1 MTPLTPFLVVVNV
14 LTRCRYC
21 CRNSWTRVPV
31 FSWDCSTRLVFLEA
45 DLRVSLLP
53 CSDVIPRLSR
63 RRTISS
69 AHSPRSVC
77 SSLYTSRIH
86 YSARDRGAEYSD
98 ERDCLSVSV
107 CVFVCPRSY
116 LRNYTS
122 GLHQIFCMLP
132 TTVARSY
139 SGGVVIRY
147 VLPVLRMTLY
157 LLISQSYST
166 SPPS

>member
-31 FSWDCSTRLVFLEA
+31 FSWDCSTRLVFLEV

-53 CSDVIPRLSR
+53 YSDVIPRLSR

-86 YSARDRGAEYSD
+86 YSARDRAAEYCD
-98 ERDCLSVSV
+98 ERDCLSLSVSLSV
-107 CVFVCPRSY
+107 RVHIFGTTRPVFTKFFACY
-116 LRNYTS
+116 LQPWL
-122 GLHQIFCMLP
+122 GP
-132 TTVARSY
+132 TLAA
-139 SGGVVIRY
+139 
-147 VLPVLRMTLY
+147 
-157 LLISQSYST
+157 
-166 SPPS
+166 